1 MRRSVGSMTETV
13 PGTISEIAPTSA
25 GSGGV
30 VTYLVTINIEPD
42 EGLVLRP
49 GMSAN
54 ASIVVEEVDNVLIV
68 PNWAIR
74 LERETGNAYV
84 NLMQNDGTVTEVV
97 VERGLRNEQFSE
109 VTAGVN
115 PGDVVVI
122 TNEREVFS
130 FFGGGEG

>member
-1 MRRSVGSMTETV
+1 
-13 PGTISEIAPTSA
+13 
-25 GSGGV
+25 
-30 VTYLVTINIEPD
+30 
-42 EGLVLRP
+42 
-49 GMSAN
+49 

-84 NLMQNDGTVTEVV
+84 NLMQNDGTVTEVA
-97 VERGLRNEQFSE
+97 VETGLRNEQFSE